1 MVRKNKIAAG
11 LLAAVLAVMAA
22 APAFAAKS
30 VDELKKQMAETAEQ
44 KKQTAAEINQ
54 KEAEKDTV
62 VQQRNA
68 LDQQISGVLED
79 IEAVEET
86 IQQKDDEIEL
96 KNDKIGELQDTIDQ
110 NKDKL
115 KTRMRIMY
123 EYGSV
128 SYLELILE
136 AKGLSDLFTRIG
148 AVRDIVSHDQEL
160 INTYVNT
167 RKEIEDARA
176 VIEKEKGE
184 QEQVKD
190 ILSDKKSELKGLQE
204 EKNDIIAALNDDIAA
219 LEKQEKQ
226 AEKDYDSLQAELNAE
241 LAKSA
246 KASNVTYSGNG
257 KFLWPAAAGGRVSS
271 QFNPARKHPILG
283 YVRPHNGT
291 DIAVPMGSNVLAGE
305 AGKVVTAGWNNSY
318 GYYITINHGGGYV
331 TLYAHNSKLLV
342 KAGDTVTRGQ
352 VIAKAGSTGNST
364 GPHIHFEVRVNG
376 TPVNAMNYV

>member
-1 MVRKNKIAAG
+1 MNKKKNLLAG
-11 LLAAVLAVMAA
+11 LLAAVLSFTVA

-30 VDELKKQMAETAEQ
+30 VSELKQEMAETEEQRKKAAE
-44 KKQTAAEINQ
+44 EINQ
-54 KEAEKDTV
+54 KQAEKDEV
-62 VQQRNA
+62 VQQRNE

-86 IQQKDDEIEL
+86 IQEKDDEIEL
-96 KNDKIGELQDTIDQ
+96 KNDEIGALQDKIDQ
-110 NKDKL
+110 NEDKL

-123 EYGSV
+123 EYGNV

-136 AKGLSDLFTRIG
+136 SKGLSDLFTRIG
-148 AVRDIVSHDQEL
+148 AIRDIVAHDQEL
-160 INTYVNT
+160 INTYVSAQ
-167 RKEIEDARA
+167 KEIEEARA
-176 VIEKEKGE
+176 VIEKEKEE
-184 QEQVKD
+184 QEEVKG
-190 ILSDKKSELKGLQE
+190 ILNDKEDELKELQE
-204 EKNDIIAALNDDIAA
+204 EKDQMIDSINSDIAELER
-219 LEKQEKQ
+219 LEKQAQE
-226 AEKDYDSLQAELNAE
+226 DYDDLQAELNAE

-246 KASNVTYSGNG
+246 KGSSVTYSGNG

-271 QFNPARKHPILG
+271 NFNPNRVHPILG

-318 GYYITINHGGGYV
+318 GYYVTINHGGGYV

-364 GPHIHFEVRVNG
+364 GPHIHFEVRING
-376 TPVNAMNYV
+376 TPVDAMNYV